1 MAEIREPP
9 TFDEFMKMSW
19 TEKRRLK
26 ELNPDVYWSFIWQI
40 REIENRKGN

>member
-19 TEKRRLK
+19 TEKCRLK

-40 REIENRKGN
+40 KNEERKEN